1 MPHVKLA
8 GELDPARVWKRPPA
22 FHFSVPEEELH
33 IKFTES
39 FLNHEGNV
47 VLLKYILVEGRLTQ
61 RVQVLMVC
69 TGAEWL
75 VKLDGTYP
83 MLRTAG
89 VKVLLATIGAWL
101 TSLGLQTVAT
111 NLGPYEARGSF
122 YALHMSSELEG
133 PTEE

>member
-22 FHFSVPEEELH
+22 YHFSVPEEELH

-47 VLLKYILVEGRLTQ
+47 LLLKYILVEGRLTQ
-61 RVQVLMVC
+61 RVQVLIVR

-83 MLRTAG
+83 ILRTAG

-101 TSLGLQTVAT
+101 TSLGLRVVTS
-111 NLGPYEARGSF
+111 NLGPYEARGAF
-122 YALHMSSELEG
+122 YALHMSAELEG
-133 PTEE
+133 PREE